1 MKYNKQLF
9 GTESETTTG
18 FDKGAYCDFS
28 ANAVKALAG
37 KDILL
42 AIWNA
47 EGTAISAIAGQ
58 QTLKLN
64 RSADSI
70 EVTTKDSGDDWKSY
84 IPGAKE
90 WSIDT
95 DGLYIN
101 TDASMQALSK
111 AFDDSTPVCIKV
123 YNKKTKKSMFG
134 GLAVITDFPLEAPY
148 DDSMTYSISLKGQGK
163 LVDLSVNPVTPDT
176 LPA

>member
-1 MKYNKQLF
+1 MKYEKQLF
-9 GTESETTTG
+9 GGETASETTTG
-18 FDKGAYCDFS
+18 FDKGVYCDFS

-42 AIWNA
+42 AVWNA

-58 QTLKLN
+58 QSLKLN

-70 EVTTKDSGDDWKSY
+70 EVTTKDTGDGWKAY
-84 IPGAKE
+84 IAGSKE

-95 DGLYIN
+95 DGLYIS
-101 TDASMQALSK
+101 TDASMQALST
-111 AFDDSTPVCIKV
+111 AFDNGDPVCIKV
-123 YNKKTKKSMFG
+123 YNKKSMFG
-134 GLAVITDFPLEAPY
+134 GLAVITDFPLDAPY

-163 LVDLSVNPVTPDT
+163 LVDLSSNPVTPDT

>member
-70 EVTTKDSGDDWKSY
+70 EVTTKDSGDDWKAY

-111 AFDDSTPVCIKV
+111 AFEDSTPVCIKV